1 MHYVVL
7 DVFPRVDSTHFQD
20 RAGATAV
27 CWVREE
33 VAEKG
38 GGLQRYLTTKMSLEG
53 WVLSQM
59 IGHHVVTE
67 ETYRQNPDG
76 IELFQQAAYE
86 GFSSSYRIRR
96 REVVGGQGAG
106 YSLKPDFEAFIRTL
120 VHSGGASL
128 FSEVEGGWATAPL
141 SSGGALVPL
150 CKTSNDLAA
159 YQPRWRSY
167 APRRLAYQVLDT
179 EWLMAMYQG
188 NLWIGLGLGPG
199 ALTMFHPMAIRHAMT
214 KRQ

>member
-38 GGLQRYLTTKMSLEG
+38 GGLQRYVTTKMSLEG
-53 WVLSQM
+53 WVFAQM
-59 IGHHVVTE
+59 LAHHVVTE
-67 ETYRQNPDG
+67 ETYQQNPDG

-86 GFSSSYRIRR
+86 GFASSYRIRR
-96 REVVGGQGAG
+96 REVVGGAGAG
-106 YSLKPDFEAFIRTL
+106 YSLKPEFEGFVRHL
-120 VHSGGASL
+120 MGSGGASL
-128 FSEVEGGWATAPL
+128 YSEVEQGWATAPL
-141 SSGGALVPL
+141 PSGGSLVPL
-150 CKTSNDLAA
+150 CKTSNELAS
-159 YQPRWRSY
+159 YQQRWRTF

-179 EWLMAMYQG
+179 EWLLSMYQN
-188 NLWIGLGLGPG
+188 NLWIGVGLGAG
-199 ALTMFHPMAIRHAMT
+199 VLTMFHPLAIRHQMV